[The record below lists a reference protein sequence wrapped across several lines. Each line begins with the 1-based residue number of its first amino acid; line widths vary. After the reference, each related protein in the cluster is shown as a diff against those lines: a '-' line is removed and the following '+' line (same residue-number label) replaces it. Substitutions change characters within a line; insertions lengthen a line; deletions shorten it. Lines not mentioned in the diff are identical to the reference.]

1 MTKVTMQEAA
11 NSWHLE
17 EQVGL
22 LWQELG
28 RQARGPDAFSLLSE
42 AIIALAIVCIVGSVT
57 AI

>member
-1 MTKVTMQEAA
+1 MQEAE